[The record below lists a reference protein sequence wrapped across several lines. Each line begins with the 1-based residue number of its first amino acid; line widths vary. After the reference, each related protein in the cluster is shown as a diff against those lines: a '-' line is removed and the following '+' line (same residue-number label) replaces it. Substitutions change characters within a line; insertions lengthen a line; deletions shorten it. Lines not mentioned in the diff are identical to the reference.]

1 MSKPCKR
8 TENGK
13 LAICEKMEKEINE
26 NSEFEKAMYH
36 EKEFIF
42 LNVETFQNFFTVFM
56 RDPLRISGCW
66 IE

>member
-13 LAICEKMEKEINE
+13 LALCEKMEKEIN
-26 NSEFEKAMYH
+26 SKIEFEKAMYH

-42 LNVETFQNFFTVFM
+42 LNVETFVDFCPFCGGEL
-56 RDPLRISGCW
+56 RDD
-66 IE
+66 

>member
-42 LNVETFQNFFTVFM
+42 LNVETFVDFCPFCGGKL
-56 RDPLRISGCW
+56 RDD
-66 IE
+66 